1 MNRNRASLTRILA
14 VTLMLVAGLLL
25 AAALPAQG
33 QTREIHPVNLAPAA
47 TGGNAVQR
55 GAKPVA
61 RVNGAVLS
69 DVDLLREMYAIFP
82 YAKQHNGTF
91 PRAMEAD
98 IRRGALKMIEFEEL
112 VYQEAKRRQMTI
124 APERL
129 ARAEKQFR
137 AHFASDQEFLEF
149 LQAET
154 NGSLPSLRTKIE
166 RSLLIDEFL
175 KRDVADKAEVSLAE
189 ARAFYLKNPERFK
202 KPESYALQTI
212 TIMPPV
218 RPTPKQPTPPR
229 PTLTQWIQMKARA
242 EDALRQAKATKT
254 QEEFG
259 ILAERISEDDYR
271 VMMGDHK
278 AKNAKELPPELLQAA
293 TKMKVGQVSDLLE
306 VDGAFTI
313 IRLNAHTPARMQ
325 KFSEVETTL
334 RADLRQRKTEA
345 LRHELDAKLRK
356 NAKIEEL

>member
-1 MNRNRASLTRILA
+1 MNRNHASIVRILA

-33 QTREIHPVNLAPAA
+33 QTRGTQTANLAPAA
-47 TGGNAVQR
+47 TNGNAVQA
-55 GAKPVA
+55 GARPVA
-61 RVNGAVLS
+61 RVNGAVLT

-129 ARAEKQFR
+129 AKAEKQFR
-137 AHFASDQEFLEF
+137 DHFPSEQEYQQFLK
-149 LQAET
+149 LET
-154 NGSLPSLRTKIE
+154 NGSLPALRTKIA
-166 RSLLIDEFL
+166 RSLLIEDFIRVE
-175 KRDVADKAEVSLAE
+175 VTDKAKISIAE

-202 KPESYALQTI
+202 LDESYALQTI

-218 RPTPKQPTPPR
+218 RPTPKQPVPPQ
-229 PTLTQWIQMKARA
+229 PTLAQSLQMKARA
-242 EDALRQAKATKT
+242 EDALRQAKAAKT
-254 QEEFG
+254 YEEFG
-259 ILAERISEDDYR
+259 VLAEKISEDDYR
-271 VMMGDHK
+271 VMMGNHK
-278 AKNAKELPPELLQAA
+278 AVNAKDLPPAILQAA
-293 TKMKVGQVSDLLE
+293 SKMQVGQVSDLVQAE
-306 VDGAFTI
+306 GAFTI
-313 IRLNAHTPARMQ
+313 IRLNAHTPARVE
-325 KFSEVETTL
+325 KFSEVESTL
-334 RADLRQRKTEA
+334 RAKMTQQNTERLRR
-345 LRHELDAKLRK
+345 ELDARLRK